1 MRKMKPAN
9 DITEIK
15 RPSPKPSLTPTSA
28 VTWNSIPYHIK
39 QQDSLEKFCGLIKKW
54 KPDCKCKSCKDCI
67 GHVGYIQITEIVPI
81 HLAFFFV
88 AAIIYLFLT
97 NFEHF

>member
-1 MRKMKPAN
+1 MHIRALNFNMATKRKTTTKGVTTRSMRKMKPAN

-39 QQDSLEKFCGLIKKW
+39 
-54 KPDCKCKSCKDCI
+54 
-67 GHVGYIQITEIVPI
+67 
-81 HLAFFFV
+81 
-88 AAIIYLFLT
+88 
-97 NFEHF
+97 

>member
-39 QQDSLEKFCGLIKKW
+39 
-54 KPDCKCKSCKDCI
+54 
-67 GHVGYIQITEIVPI
+67 
-81 HLAFFFV
+81 
-88 AAIIYLFLT
+88 
-97 NFEHF
+97 